1 MFAAALKIK
10 SDLLL
15 NIEDYEPIMYPPG
28 TFDEKTTDR
37 CDGIQGNT
45 AHGRRIAL
53 CVEAAI
59 FVCKRAEIDD
69 GCAIS
74 DAIITNNLCGRGKR
88 SPRPIVKAVVV
99 VLEESEL
106 VVID

>member
-1 MFAAALKIK
+1 M
-10 SDLLL
+10 
-15 NIEDYEPIMYPPG
+15 E
-28 TFDEKTTDR
+28 TDR

-74 DAIITNNLCGRGKR
+74 DAIITNNLCGGRGKR
-88 SPRPIVKAVVV
+88 LPRPIVKAVVV